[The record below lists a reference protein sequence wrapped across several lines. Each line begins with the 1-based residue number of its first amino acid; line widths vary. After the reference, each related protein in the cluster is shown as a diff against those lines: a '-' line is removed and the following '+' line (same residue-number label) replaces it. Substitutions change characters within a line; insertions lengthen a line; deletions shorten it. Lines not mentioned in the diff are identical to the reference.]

1 MYHEMTYRVPY
12 ADTDRMGVVY
22 HANYLVYFERGRN
35 EMLRE
40 AGLPYSEMER
50 RGVIFPVSEAFCR
63 YHAPARYDDLLTF
76 RTWISEIRGAR
87 IKISSNVFCDGKLL
101 VSGHIILA
109 SVTSELKIT
118 RLPAEIVEVCKKFI
132 WNEEETEK

>member
-35 EMLRE
+35 EMLRD

-50 RGVIFPVSEAFCR
+50 RGVIFPVSEVFCR

-76 RTWISEIRGAR
+76 RTWISEIRGVR
-87 IKISSNVFCDGKLL
+87 IKISSKGFCGDKLL
-101 VSGHIILA
+101 VSGHIVLA
-109 SVTSELKIT
+109 SVNADLKIV
-118 RLPAEIVEVCKKFI
+118 RLDPEVVEACKKFI
-132 WNEEETEK
+132 WNEEEAQ

>member
-35 EMLRE
+35 EMLRD

-76 RTWISEIRGAR
+76 RTWISEIRGVR
-87 IKISSNVFCDGKLL
+87 IKISSKVFCGDKLL
-101 VSGHIILA
+101 VSGHIVLA
-109 SVTSELKIT
+109 SVNADLKIV
-118 RLPAEIVEVCKKFI
+118 RLDPEVVEACKKFI
-132 WNEEETEK
+132 WNEEEVQ

>member
-1 MYHEMTYRVPY
+1 MYHEISYRVPY

-63 YHAPARYDDLLTF
+63 YHAPAYYDDLLTF
-76 RTWISEIRGAR
+76 RTWISEISGAR
-87 IKISSNVFCDGKLL
+87 IKISTHVLRGEVLL
-101 VSGHIILA
+101 ASGHIVLA
-109 SVTSELKIT
+109 SVNDQMKVV
-118 RLPAEIVEVCKKFI
+118 RLVPEVVEACKKYL
-132 WNEEETEK
+132 WNKGEK

>member
-35 EMLRE
+35 EMLRD
-40 AGLPYSEMER
+40 AGLPYSEMDR

-63 YHAPARYDDLLTF
+63 YHAPARYDDLKIVRLD
-76 RTWISEIRGAR
+76 SE
-87 IKISSNVFCDGKLL
+87 V
-101 VSGHIILA
+101 
-109 SVTSELKIT
+109 
-118 RLPAEIVEVCKKFI
+118 VEACKKFI
-132 WNEEETEK
+132 WNEEEAQ

>member
-1 MYHEMTYRVPY
+1 MYHEISYRVPY

-50 RGVIFPVSEAFCR
+50 RGVICPVSEAFCR
-63 YHAPARYDDLLTF
+63 YHAPAYYDDLLTF
-76 RTWISEIRGAR
+76 RTWISEISGAR
-87 IKISSNVFCDGKLL
+87 IKISTHVLRGEVLL
-101 VSGHIILA
+101 ASGHIVLA
-109 SVTSELKIT
+109 SVNDQMKVV
-118 RLPAEIVEVCKKFI
+118 RLVPEVVEACKKYL
-132 WNEEETEK
+132 WNKGEK

>member
-1 MYHEMTYRVPY
+1 MYHEISYRVPY
-12 ADTDRMGVVY
+12 ADTDKMGVVY

-50 RGVIFPVSEAFCR
+50 RGVIFPVSEAVCR

-87 IKISSNVFCDGKLL
+87 IKISTHVMRDGELL
-101 VSGHIILA
+101 ASGHIVLA
-109 SVTSELKIT
+109 SVNEQLKIV
-118 RLPAEIVEVCKKFI
+118 RLNPEIVEICKKFV
-132 WNEEETEK
+132 WNEGEK

>member
-1 MYHEMTYRVPY
+1 MYFDMEYRVPY
-12 ADTDRMGVVY
+12 ADTDQMGVVY

-35 EMLRE
+35 EMLRD

-87 IKISSNVFCDGKLL
+87 IKISSKIFCGDQLL
-101 VSGHIILA
+101 VSGHIVLA
-109 SVTSELKIT
+109 SVNAEHRIV
-118 RLPAEIVEVCKKFI
+118 RLNPEIVDVCKKYL
-132 WNEEETEK
+132 WNEGEEK